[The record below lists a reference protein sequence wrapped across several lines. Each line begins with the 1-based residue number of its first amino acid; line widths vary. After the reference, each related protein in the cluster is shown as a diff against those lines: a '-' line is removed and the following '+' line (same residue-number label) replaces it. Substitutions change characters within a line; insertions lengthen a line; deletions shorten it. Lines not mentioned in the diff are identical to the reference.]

1 MQSAHAKD
9 LASKNS
15 QITTLGNSVNNLS
28 REKNSV
34 FDQLQLRQ
42 AELESS
48 QFHSESLQSQNTEL
62 QYQLRE
68 CQDRLAV
75 LNEELAEV
83 RREQDSKVR
92 VPTTSAEDM
101 ARLLS
106 TAEAKHESKIDELRR
121 NLVAVEKERN
131 DGEADWSHKLR
142 EKTRETDE
150 LKKDLQLSAKTRDE
164 KEGIVESLTA
174 ELDRLQEEITSY
186 QRQVLSLRLQTDN
199 IKAIEVRYP
208 IALPSYPCY

>member
-1 MQSAHAKD
+1 MQGVHAKE
-9 LASKNS
+9 LANKNS
-15 QITTLGNSVNNLS
+15 QITSLGNSVNSLS
-28 REKNSV
+28 REKNSI

-48 QFHSESLQSQNTEL
+48 QFHSESLQSQNTEQ

-68 CQDRLAV
+68 YQDRIAV
-75 LNEELAEV
+75 LNEELTEA
-83 RREQDSKVR
+83 RREQDSKVH

-106 TAEAKHESKIDELRR
+106 AAEAKHESKINELRK

-131 DGEADWSHKLR
+131 ECEADWSRKLG

-150 LKKDLQLSAKTRDE
+150 LKKVLRLSAETRDE
-164 KEGIVESLTA
+164 NEGVVESLKEA
-174 ELDRLQEEITSY
+174 VDRLRDETTSY
-186 QRQVLSLRLQTDN
+186 QRQVSSLQMQADN
-199 IKAIEVRYP
+199 IKDIEVRSFVGP
-208 IALPSYPCY
+208 IA

>member
-1 MQSAHAKD
+1 
-9 LASKNS
+9 
-15 QITTLGNSVNNLS
+15 
-28 REKNSV
+28 
-34 FDQLQLRQ
+34 
-42 AELESS
+42 
-48 QFHSESLQSQNTEL
+48 
-62 QYQLRE
+62 
-68 CQDRLAV
+68 
-75 LNEELAEV
+75 
-83 RREQDSKVR
+83 
-92 VPTTSAEDM
+92 M